1 MSTLKYGF
9 IGEDDAQR
17 IFLQNY
23 LKQVLPHFE
32 LDVNFKIKATN
43 KKEVDVLF
51 VEAVLEGFQRE
62 GHQLFFV
69 GRDLDDSQEKMYDQK
84 MNDML
89 KKVPLKFQSQTIFF
103 IPVQCIEH
111 WLWYIK
117 RNRENPSETKNIELE
132 KKPRNEA
139 KIAIYGFPK
148 VSTKTSNPIVEDLTN
163 GFDIEWLSSRS
174 KSFLNFHSQ
183 VKILNTQRTGV
194 RY

>member
-9 IGEDDAQR
+9 IGEDNAQR

-23 LKQVLPHFE
+23 LKQVLPNFE
-32 LDVNFKIKATN
+32 FDTNFKIKATN
-43 KKEVDVLF
+43 KQEVDKLF
-51 VEAVLEGFQRE
+51 AEAVLKGLQYA
-62 GHQLFFV
+62 GHRLFFV
-69 GRDLDDSQEKMYDQK
+69 GRDLDDFQEKSFNEK
-84 MNDML
+84 LNDML
-89 KKVPLKFQSQTIFF
+89 EKIPSKFQSQTIFF

-132 KKPRNEA
+132 KKPRNDA

-163 GFDIEWLSSRS
+163 GLDIEWLSSRS

>member
-1 MSTLKYGF
+1 MSVLKYGF
-9 IGEDDAQR
+9 IGEDAAQR

-23 LKQVLPHFE
+23 LKQVLPDFE
-32 LDVNFKIKATN
+32 FDANFTIKATN
-43 KKEVDVLF
+43 KKEVDELF
-51 VEAVLEGFQRE
+51 AEAVLEGFQRY

-69 GRDLDDSQEKMYDQK
+69 GRDLDDFQEKAYHQK

-89 KKVPLKFQSQTIFF
+89 KKIPSKFQSQTIFF

-132 KKPRNEA
+132 KKPRNDA
-139 KIAIYGFPK
+139 KIAIYGFSK
-148 VSTKTSNPIVEDLTN
+148 VSTKTSNPIVENLSN
-163 GFDIEWLSSRS
+163 GFDINWLSSRS

-183 VKILNTQRTGV
+183 VKTLKSNI
-194 RY
+194 